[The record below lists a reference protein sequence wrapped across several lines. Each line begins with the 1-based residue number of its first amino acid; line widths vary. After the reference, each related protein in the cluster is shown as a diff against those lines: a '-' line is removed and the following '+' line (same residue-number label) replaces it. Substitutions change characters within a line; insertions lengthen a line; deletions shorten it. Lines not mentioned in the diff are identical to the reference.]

1 MPELS
6 SERDRQFRR
15 MSEVA
20 REIFA
25 AALKNASIEN
35 AFARNVHCERRVL
48 RIGNDLH
55 DLDSYHRVFV
65 VSIGKAAHAMAA
77 ALAEQVG
84 SGLEGIVAAPA
95 EGPGQSPASLT
106 HTNNVQTS
114 QVRGFRYFRGGHPTP
129 TAESIRAANAIRKS
143 LEALDAA
150 ALVIFM
156 ISGGGSSIVE
166 KPVATLPALT
176 LNDEEIS
183 LSDLAATYRALV
195 HSGAP
200 IAEINAIRKHLSA
213 VKGGRLAQAAYPA
226 QQVSILVSDVPDAT
240 PDALASGPTMPDS
253 TSVHDCERIAAK
265 YGLVDQFPKS
275 VADLFHQHALE
286 ETPKS
291 DDPAFVRAR
300 WWTVLSNKVALDEAA
315 AAATRAGFAVE
326 VDNSCD
332 DWPYDKAADY
342 LLNRLREL
350 RSKVSRVCLISG
362 GEVTVAVRN
371 GGIGGRNQQ
380 FALACAE
387 LISGDDITVLSAGT
401 DGIDGNSPAAGA
413 VVDGSTLDRVGRVE
427 GRPTACTELVEGSRG
442 LREPALSASRRVE
455 PVRHALSSFNTY
467 PLFDALGDAI
477 VTGPTGNN
485 LRDLRILLAY

>member
-1 MPELS
+1 MSDLTPERKQQFARM
-6 SERDRQFRR
+6 RD
-15 MSEVA
+15 VA

-25 AALKNASIEN
+25 SALANASIAS

-48 RIGNDLH
+48 RIGHDLH
-55 DLDSYHRVFV
+55 DLDAFRRVFV
-65 VSIGKAAHAMAA
+65 VSIGKAAHTMAA
-77 ALAEQVG
+77 TLAAQLG
-84 SGLEGIVAAPA
+84 GGLEGIVA
-95 EGPGQSPASLT
+95 SPVEPDA
-106 HTNNVQTS
+106 
-114 QVRGFRYFRGGHPTP
+114 QVPGFRYFLGGHPTP
-129 TAESIRAANAIRKS
+129 TAESIRAAGAILKS
-143 LEALDAA
+143 LNALDST

-166 KPVATLPALT
+166 KPVATIKG
-176 LNDEEIS
+176 DGIS
-183 LSDLAATYRALV
+183 LPDLVATYRALV

-253 TSVHDCERIAAK
+253 TSIHDCEQIAAK
-265 YGLVDQFPKS
+265 YNLIEQFPES
-275 VADLFHQHALE
+275 VADLFRRRALD

-300 WWTVLSNKVALDEAA
+300 WWTVLSNKVAIEEAA
-315 AAATRAGFAVE
+315 AAAKRADFAVE

-332 DWPYDKAADY
+332 DWPYDKAAAY

-350 RSKVSRVCLISG
+350 RIKAPRVCLISG
-362 GEVTVAVRN
+362 GEVTVTVRN
-371 GGIGGRNQQ
+371 GGTGGRNQQ

-387 LISGDDITVLSAGT
+387 LIAGDDITVLSAGT

-413 VVDGSTLDRVGRVE
+413 IVDGSSVDRIGAE
-427 GRPTACTELVEGSRG
+427 A
-442 LREPALSASRRVE
+442 
-455 PVRHALSSFNTY
+455 VRQALSSFDAY
-467 PLFDALGDAI
+467 PLFDASGDAI

>member
-1 MPELS
+1 MSDLTPAREQQFHRM
-6 SERDRQFRR
+6 RD
-15 MSEVA
+15 VA
-20 REIFA
+20 REIFNS
-25 AALKNASIEN
+25 ALKNASIES
-35 AFARNVHCERRVL
+35 AFARNVHCERRIL
-48 RIGNDLH
+48 RIGDDLH
-55 DLDSYHRVFV
+55 DLDSFHRVFV
-65 VSIGKAAHAMAA
+65 VSMGKAAHTMAV
-77 ALAEQVG
+77 ALEARVG
-84 SGLEGIVAAPA
+84 SSSFEAGIVASSVEPA
-95 EGPGQSPASLT
+95 
-106 HTNNVQTS
+106 S
-114 QVRGFRYFRGGHPTP
+114 QVRGFRYFHGGHPTP
-129 TAESIRAANAIRKS
+129 TAESIRAADAILKS
-143 LEALDAA
+143 LAALDSASLA
-150 ALVIFM
+150 IFM

-166 KPVATLPALT
+166 KPVATLQ
-176 LNDEEIS
+176 DDGIS
-183 LSDLAATYRALV
+183 LPDLAATYQTLV

-253 TSVHDCERIAAK
+253 TSIHDCERIVAK
-265 YGLVDQFPKS
+265 YDLVGQFPAS
-275 VADLFHQHALE
+275 VADLFRRHALD

-300 WWTVLSNKVALDEAA
+300 WWTVLSNKVAIDEAA
-315 AAATRAGFAVE
+315 VGATHAGFAVE

-350 RSKVSRVCLISG
+350 RRNVSRVCLISG
-362 GEVTVAVRN
+362 GEVTVTVRN

-387 LISGDDITVLSAGT
+387 QISSQDITVLSAGT
-401 DGIDGNSPAAGA
+401 DGVDGNSPAAGA
-413 VVDGSTLDRVGRVE
+413 VVDGSTVVRIGDRVGDQA
-427 GRPTACTELVEGSRG
+427 GD
-442 LREPALSASRRVE
+442 SAIGE
-455 PVRHALSSFNTY
+455 AVRHALSNFNAY
-467 PLFDALGDAI
+467 PLFDALGDSI